1 MNKYYELS
9 LFFKALAEPA
19 RLQILDI
26 LSCGTVCAC
35 EILKGMEISQ
45 STLSHHMKV
54 LTECGLVSG
63 RKEGTWMHYSIN
75 RDKISMLQ
83 QEINELTGPKE
94 KCICESLLGKVG
106 KK

>member
-1 MNKYYELS
+1 MDKYRNLA
-9 LFFKALAEPA
+9 LIFKALAEPT

-35 EILKGMEISQ
+35 EILDGMEISQ

-63 RKEGTWMHYSIN
+63 RKEGTWMHYTIN
-75 RDKISMLQ
+75 RDKISILQ
-83 QEINELTGPKE
+83 QGIEELTDPKE
-94 KCICESLLGKVG
+94 KCICENLLEKVE

>member
-1 MNKYYELS
+1 MSRYNELS
-9 LFFKALAEPA
+9 LLFKALAEPA

-35 EILKGMEISQ
+35 EILEGMNISQ

-63 RKEGTWMHYSIN
+63 RKEGTWMHYTIN
-75 RDKISMLQ
+75 SDKISILQ
-83 QEINELTGPKE
+83 QGINELTGPKE

-106 KK
+106 KQ